1 MSVRGNL
8 CSGKSHSENCR
19 RGNIS
24 PGNCPFGE
32 LPFEKMSIG
41 KMSSGNCPLGKSPS
55 GKCPSGNCPRT
66 IYLFIYLIIYLF
78 MKYWKYSLWSI
89 MKNQK
94 LPFTSIE
101 KIAAEFFFFFKIHRK
116 TPDQQYHF
124 NKISYL
130 KLAILLKQETLTQ
143 MFYSVIFEIF
153 QDSHLY

>member
-1 MSVRGNL
+1 MWFGEMSVRGNL

-101 KIAAEFFFFFKIHRK
+101 KIAAEFFFFFSKFTGKHQINNIILIKFH
-116 TPDQQYHF
+116 
-124 NKISYL
+124 ISNS
-130 KLAILLKQETLTQ
+130 Q
-143 MFYSVIFEIF
+143 FY
-153 QDSHLY
+153 